1 MIINQSGQLQDHPT
15 LTLGRATPD
24 ATSQIPARHPDW
36 AASYTTLGRTG
47 LTCSAAGFG
56 SYRVDF
62 RVASHRA
69 ALAAALRMGVNIIDT
84 STNYAGGN
92 SERLIGEVMLGLVK
106 QDKVKREEIII
117 VSKAGYIQGELF
129 NEMERRANAPHADYT
144 AGSELTELVRHSQGL
159 WHSIH
164 PDFLRSQLTDSLE
177 RLQLETLDVFLL
189 HNPEY
194 YIQWAI
200 AEGQTEQD
208 VRDEYERR
216 IKQAFTYLES
226 EVAAGRIQYYGIS
239 SNTFP
244 KSEGTIDRTSIERC
258 WQHAEEVATEL
269 GLATHHFGVV
279 QFPLNVFE
287 TGAVTEKN
295 QKRGSE
301 TLMEFCREK
310 NIGVLINRPLNAITG
325 KQLMRLADFPER
337 EVPPESHIDELVYD
351 LKLQEE
357 EFFKVQFED
366 LPLNSQAAEAVQKL
380 LTLGRNLNGNW
391 KEFASM
397 EEWQDIS
404 ATVLAPRVQ
413 YVFDVLRPLSQQD
426 KGVFAFLT
434 GYAETADEIFESISN
449 YYSNRAYT
457 RSQKI
462 HQALDRLLPEEHH
475 PLSLSQK
482 AVLLVRSI
490 LGVSSVLVGMRSEE
504 YVEDVVYG
512 LQAKPVENVEEIWK
526 RLGTVTAGS

>member
-1 MIINQSGQLQDHPT
+1 MIIDQTGQLQDHPT
-15 LTLGRATPD
+15 LSTGRATAD
-24 ATSQIPARHPDW
+24 ATAQIPARHPDW
-36 AASYTTLGRTG
+36 AASYTKLGRTG

-62 RVASHRA
+62 RVATHRA
-69 ALAAALRMGVNIIDT
+69 ALAAALRMGVNVVDT

-92 SERLIGEVMLGLVK
+92 SERLIGEVMLGLMK
-106 QDKVKREEIII
+106 QGKLNREEIIV
-117 VSKAGYIQGELF
+117 VSKAGYIQGNLF
-129 NEMERRANAPHADYT
+129 NEMERRANSPHADYS
-144 AGSELTELVRHSQGL
+144 AGSELSELVRHSQGL

-164 PDFLRSQLTDSLE
+164 PEFLRAQLTDSLE

-200 AEGQTEQD
+200 AEGQAEQD

-216 IKQAFTYLES
+216 IKQAFAYLES
-226 EVAAGRIQYYGIS
+226 EVVAGRIQFYGIS

-244 KSEGTIDRTSIERC
+244 KSEDAVDRTSIERC

-269 GLATHHFGVV
+269 GIASHHFAVV
-279 QFPLNVFE
+279 QFPLNIFE
-287 TGAVTEKN
+287 SGAVTEKN

-301 TLMEFCREK
+301 TLMEFCRER
-310 NIGVLINRPLNAITG
+310 NLGVLINRPLNAITG

-337 EVPPESHIDELVYD
+337 EVPPDESIDELVYD
-351 LKLQEE
+351 LKLQED
-357 EFFKVQFED
+357 EFFKDQFED
-366 LPLNSQAAEAVQKL
+366 LALNSQAAEAVQKL

-413 YVFDVLRPLSQQD
+413 YVFDVLRPLSQQNQ
-426 KGVFAFLT
+426 GLFAFLT
-434 GYAETADEIFESISN
+434 GYAETADQVFENISN
-449 YYSNRAYT
+449 HYSNRGYA

-462 HQALDRLLPEEHH
+462 HQALDGMLTEEYH

-490 LGVSSVLVGMRSEE
+490 PGVSSVLVGMRSEE

-512 LQAKPVENVEEIWK
+512 LQAKPVENVEEIWT
-526 RLGTVTAGS
+526 RFGTVTAVS